1 MLRSTMFKS
10 LAAGGL
16 ALLLAVQPVEAS
28 EELSS
33 SMTATCVEAD
43 CSVIDFV
50 LNVQGSADNY
60 YMQIVSIWGVD
71 GIWRFGNVQSVWA
84 DGSLVSWIQ
93 NSGNDDITLSLAN
106 GVPFD
111 PAPIKIRVA
120 MTQYSNAGNLGL
132 MEYTA
137 NGYTTESGPD
147 GYFSTSGTSG
157 TVTPEPITTLLLG
170 TGLAG
175 LVGIGRKRK
184 SLLEGEEDAV

>member
-16 ALLLAVQPVEAS
+16 ALLLAVQPVKAS
-28 EELSS
+28 EELMS

-43 CSVIDFV
+43 CSIIDFV
-50 LNVQGSADNY
+50 LNIDGPADDY

-71 GIWRFGNVQSVWA
+71 GMWQFGNVQSVWA
-84 DGSLVSWIQ
+84 DGSLVSWTQ
-93 NSGNDDITLSLAN
+93 NSSSGDIALSLAN

-120 MTQYSNAGNLGL
+120 MTQYSNASNLAL
-132 MEYTA
+132 MQYTA
-137 NGYTTESGPD
+137 NGYTTESGPE
-147 GYFSTSGTSG
+147 GYFSTSGANG

-184 SLLEGEEDAV
+184 SLLEGEEDEV